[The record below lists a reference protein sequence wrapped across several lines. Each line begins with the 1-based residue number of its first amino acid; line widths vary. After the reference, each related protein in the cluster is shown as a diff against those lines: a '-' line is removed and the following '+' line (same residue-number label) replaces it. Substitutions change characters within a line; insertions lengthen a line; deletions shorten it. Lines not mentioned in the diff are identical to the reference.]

1 MDVVNKIDV
10 CLKECLEKSNKT
22 EDELFEIFNRL
33 LNNYRQK
40 SDKTIKLKKKLKTV
54 FVYNAI
60 NTNTMIISGRNES
73 NFAISTT

>member
-40 SDKTIKLKKKLKTV
+40 SDKTIKLKKKLKRKIV
-54 FVYNAI
+54 CRPA
-60 NTNTMIISGRNES
+60 MIISDSSDNE
-73 NFAISTT
+73 